1 MKSIKL
7 VSLCSLAVFFICGTA
22 DAQPKSPPAQSTSA
36 SIESG
41 KFRFYETKQ
50 PRGEETYQLSP
61 APDGEMVMITQAQFP
76 FAEQETKPSVA
87 ASLRLQADFTPITFQ
102 IKGPT
107 LLEIKE
113 NTLIEI
119 QEKTANVE
127 DRGSKTTAAVPKN
140 FFTMS
145 GYVP

>member
-1 MKSIKL
+1 
-7 VSLCSLAVFFICGTA
+7 
-22 DAQPKSPPAQSTSA
+22 
-36 SIESG
+36 
-41 KFRFYETKQ
+41 
-50 PRGEETYQLSP
+50 
-61 APDGEMVMITQAQFP
+61 MVMITQAQFP

-107 LLEIKE
+107 LLEIEE

-127 DRGSKTTAAVPKN
+127 DRGGKTTAAVPVN

-145 GYVP
+145 GYVPAGLSIRANCFLSGQQLSTQWTFPKPRSRGFPRQR